1 MIRRPPRS
9 TRTDTLFPYTTPF
22 RSVGDR
28 DRPAVAEP
36 ADIRVDPGIAVEFL
50 RRRTIGR
57 VSESVGR
64 RRGITV
70 EIDPRMRIIATQVDA
85 DAVGNVHAQPR
96 AAADLAIAVALGA
109 VGRRRRS
116 EERRVGKECV
126 STCSSRWSPYH

>member
-1 MIRRPPRS
+1 MLPRPPRS
-9 TRTDTLFPYTTPF
+9 TRTDTLFPDTTLF
-22 RSVGDR
+22 RS
-28 DRPAVAEP
+28 EP

-109 VGRRRRS
+109 VGRS
-116 EERRVGKECV
+116 EEHTSELQSLMRISYAVFCLKNTKTEK
-126 STCSSRWSPYH
+126 TQDH